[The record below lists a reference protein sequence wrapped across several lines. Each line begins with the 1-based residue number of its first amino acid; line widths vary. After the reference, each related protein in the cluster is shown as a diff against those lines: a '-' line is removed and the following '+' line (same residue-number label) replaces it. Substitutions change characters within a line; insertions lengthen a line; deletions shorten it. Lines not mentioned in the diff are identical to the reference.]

1 MSAESRRC
9 QPDIQSPWSAQVTGG
24 TKSFWILTF
33 LSDKAG
39 LSACWSRG
47 TWPDTWTCKIMRC
60 WGFECL
66 TSHALYS
73 NCFRLSVQVVRCCSH
88 LAQPCVVFHKW
99 VGKTCGML
107 IDRSRDARPELG
119 DTTRIVTSI
128 EVRKCDRSWDIRP
141 ESHLLTKVG
150 YMIEVASSD
159 QSRAYMTKVMRYLH
173 YKHV

>member
-1 MSAESRRC
+1 
-9 QPDIQSPWSAQVTGG
+9 
-24 TKSFWILTF
+24 
-33 LSDKAG
+33 
-39 LSACWSRG
+39 
-47 TWPDTWTCKIMRC
+47 
-60 WGFECL
+60 
-66 TSHALYS
+66 
-73 NCFRLSVQVVRCCSH
+73 
-88 LAQPCVVFHKW
+88 
-99 VGKTCGML
+99 ML

-128 EVRKCDRSWDIRP
+128 EVRKCDRSRDIRP